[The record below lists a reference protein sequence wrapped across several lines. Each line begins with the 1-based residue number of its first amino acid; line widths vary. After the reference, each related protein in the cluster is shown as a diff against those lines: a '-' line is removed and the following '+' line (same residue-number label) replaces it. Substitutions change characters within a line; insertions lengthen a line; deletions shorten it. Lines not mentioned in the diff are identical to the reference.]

1 LASEKIQQGTG
12 DELSPSVHHNVR
24 EIFFPP
30 KNIKEEQNANLGEGI
45 YLTKNIWLKKAN
57 YKMSM
62 SFFLQSKRN

>member
-12 DELSPSVHHNVR
+12 DELSPSVHQNVR
-24 EIFFPP
+24 EIFFSP

-57 YKMSM
+57 
-62 SFFLQSKRN
+62 